1 MLRHLLISSI
11 LLTALHF
18 TSADVLQTRSA
29 KRGLVYVPS
38 SDNPEDDQIWISN
51 NSDLTWYYNYQQG
64 PSPAY
69 INTSLE
75 FVPMLWGAP
84 ISTADNSF
92 LMNVTGQVLNGAN
105 ITAVMS
111 FNEPDGTTAT
121 GGSNVDPTL
130 AASTWIREILPLRK
144 LGLLLGAPAVTGANS
159 GFTWLQEFF
168 DACGGNCTA
177 DFIPVHWYGDFSG
190 LASHIGQIQATY
202 PQLKVWVTEFALE
215 DSDLA
220 DSQVYF
226 NTSCEYFDRLENIT
240 RYSYFGAFRSDVSNI
255 GPNATMLT
263 SNGLLTDIG
272 SWYLGGNETGN
283 IPEPAE
289 AQPSN
294 TSRPALGTPTNT
306 NTWG

>member
-1 MLRHLLISSI
+1 MMLRHLLTTTI
-11 LLTALHF
+11 LLAVLHF
-18 TSADVLQTRSA
+18 TNADVFQTRSA

-38 SDNPEDDQIWISN
+38 SENPDDDAIWISN
-51 NSDLTWYYNYQQG
+51 NSDLTWYYNYQQY

-84 ISTADNSF
+84 SSALDTSF
-92 LMNVTGQVLNGAN
+92 LMNVTSQVLSGAN
-105 ITAVMS
+105 ISYVMS

-121 GGSNVDPTL
+121 GGSNVTPQL

-144 LGLLLGAPAVTGANS
+144 LGLQLGAPAVTGANA

-202 PQLKVWVTEFALE
+202 PTLKVWVTEFALQE
-215 DSDLA
+215 SDLV
-220 DSQVYF
+220 DSQDYF
-226 NTSCEYFDRLENIT
+226 NTSCKYFDRME
-240 RYSYFGAFRSDVSNI
+240 YVSHFYPRHRI
-255 GPNATMLT
+255 H
-263 SNGLLTDIG
+263 I
-272 SWYLGGNETGN
+272 E
-283 IPEPAE
+283 
-289 AQPSN
+289 
-294 TSRPALGTPTNT
+294 
-306 NTWG
+306 